1 MGGGMST
8 AASPVSAPSGPS
20 MHISMEAAEKVSRLK
35 DRLSSLERR
44 ITRESSQIE
53 GLKLHVSEVEK
64 AAGPPGHRG
73 PRGKTGAP
81 GHDGH
86 DGHKGRPGR
95 PGRPGHDGHDGHRG
109 KRGRRGR
116 R

>member
-35 DRLSSLERR
+35 DRLSSAERR
-44 ITRESSQIE
+44 IAKEEADFENLQHTVSD
-53 GLKLHVSEVEK
+53 LHKER
-64 AAGPPGHRG
+64 GPRG

-86 DGHKGRPGR
+86 DGHNGKPGR